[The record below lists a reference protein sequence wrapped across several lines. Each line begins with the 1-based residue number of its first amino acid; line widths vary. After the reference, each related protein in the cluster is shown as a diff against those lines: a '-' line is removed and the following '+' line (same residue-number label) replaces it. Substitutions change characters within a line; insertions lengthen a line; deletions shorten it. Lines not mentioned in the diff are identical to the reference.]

1 MVTHL
6 LKSFGSFHRSPSLL
20 PVFKG
25 KQRPGHEVLCW
36 SLPGHHAIRMGHWKA
51 VKPKTNSEWQLFDLD
66 ADGTETTD
74 LAKQEP
80 DRVQA
85 LAAQFEKWR
94 ERVGA
99 N

>member
-1 MVTHL
+1 M
-6 LKSFGSFHRSPSLL
+6 
-20 PVFKG
+20 G
-25 KQRPGHEVLCW
+25 K
-36 SLPGHHAIRMGHWKA
+36 WKA
-51 VKPKTNSEWQLFDLD
+51 IKPKGGNVWQLFDLD
-66 ADGTETTD
+66 VDGTETTD